1 MTPAENLTSRTA
13 RATQWRLASVLVSTL
28 ARLAIGILLARLLTP
43 ADFGTVALAYVVL
56 GFVSPLNDLGI
67 GAALVQRV
75 ELTDRH
81 LRVAFTSS
89 LGLGLAV
96 ALGMVAAAPAAA
108 RVLGD
113 TAVAPVL
120 RTLSLAFVMSSTAT
134 VAGAMLQ
141 RQLDFKRQSFV
152 DTGSHLLGYG
162 GVAITLA
169 LLGYGVWSLVWGAL
183 VQALVAAI
191 AQLVIVQHPVRP
203 LLAHRE
209 LRDLLH
215 FGFGSTVNALV
226 SYAALN
232 GDNFVVGRW
241 IGAAGLGLYSR
252 AYGLMNLPHTLF
264 ASVVTRVLFPA
275 FSRAQGDPAR
285 LRRAYL
291 LVTGLTA
298 MIAAPAMAT
307 LAVAAPYL
315 VPGLYGPHWSGVVIP
330 LQILCFAGYFRAV
343 YHLGGVVLRS
353 VGWVYRWLP
362 LHAVYAGLVLGLASA
377 GSRYGLAGVATGV
390 AVAILYMFVATGQLA
405 LSATGT
411 SWAVYVLAQR
421 GAIVTAGAA
430 CGVAF
435 FIRAVF
441 EALDAANLTI
451 AIAIV
456 AGASVPWTAGMLW
469 LLAKPEFEPVRAH
482 LPPILV
488 RLLGTAHRTWPPA
501 AIRRRAPMGGGDG

>member
-1 MTPAENLTSRTA
+1 MTPAESLTSRTA
-13 RATQWRLASVLVSTL
+13 RATQWRLASVFVSTL

-43 ADFGTVALAYVVL
+43 ADFGIVTLAYVVL
-56 GFVSPLNDLGI
+56 GFVGPLNDLGI

-75 ELTDRH
+75 ELTERH

-108 RVLGD
+108 RLLGD
-113 TAVAPVL
+113 TAVTPVL
-120 RTLSLAFVMSSTAT
+120 RTLSLAFVISSTAT
-134 VAGAMLQ
+134 VADAMLQ
-141 RQLDFKRQSFV
+141 RRLDFKRQSFV

-183 VQALVAAI
+183 VQALGAAT
-191 AQLVIVQHPVRP
+191 AQLAIVRHPMRP
-203 LLAHRE
+203 LLARRE

-226 SYAALN
+226 SYVALN

-298 MIAAPAMAT
+298 MIAAPAMGT
-307 LAVAAPYL
+307 LAVAAPHL
-315 VPGLYGPHWSGVVIP
+315 VLGLYGPQWSGVVIP
-330 LQILCFAGYFRAV
+330 AADSVRRRILPGRLPPGRRGPSQCRVDLPMAPASCRVRRSGARSGVGRIAV
-343 YHLGGVVLRS
+343 RP
-353 VGWVYRWLP
+353 R
-362 LHAVYAGLVLGLASA
+362 
-377 GSRYGLAGVATGV
+377 GSRHRSGGSDPVHVRRDRVA
-390 AVAILYMFVATGQLA
+390 
-405 LSATGT
+405 
-411 SWAVYVLAQR
+411 R
-421 GAIVTAGAA
+421 AA
-430 CGVAF
+430 RDRHDLG
-435 FIRAVF
+435 
-441 EALDAANLTI
+441 
-451 AIAIV
+451 
-456 AGASVPWTAGMLW
+456 
-469 LLAKPEFEPVRAH
+469 
-482 LPPILV
+482 
-488 RLLGTAHRTWPPA
+488 RLRRGTARRHRDC
-501 AIRRRAPMGGGDG
+501 RRDVRRCVPYPSRVRGP

>member
-1 MTPAENLTSRTA
+1 MTPAESLTSRTA
-13 RATQWRLASVLVSTL
+13 RATQWRLASVFVSTL
-28 ARLAIGILLARLLTP
+28 ARLAVGILLARLLTP
-43 ADFGTVALAYVVL
+43 ADFGIVTLAYVVL
-56 GFVSPLNDLGI
+56 GFVGPLSDLGI

-75 ELTDRH
+75 ELTERH

-89 LGLGLAV
+89 FGLGLTV

-108 RVLGD
+108 RLLGD
-113 TAVAPVL
+113 AAVTPIL
-120 RTLSLAFVMSSTAT
+120 RALSLAFVMSSTAT
-134 VAGAMLQ
+134 VADAMLQ
-141 RQLDFKRQSFV
+141 RRLDFKRQSFV

-162 GVAITLA
+162 GVAIALA

-183 VQALVAAI
+183 VQALGAAT
-191 AQLVIVQHPVRP
+191 AQLAIVRHPMRP
-203 LLAHRE
+203 LLARRE

-226 SYAALN
+226 SYVALN

-298 MIAAPAMAT
+298 MIAAPAMGT
-307 LAVAAPYL
+307 LAVAAPHL
-315 VPGLYGPHWSGVVIP
+315 VLGLYGPQWSGVVIP
-330 LQILCFAGYFRAV
+330 LQILCVAGYFRAV

-353 VGWVYRWLP
+353 VGWIYRWLP

-377 GSRYGLAGVATGV
+377 GSRYDLEGVATGV
-390 AVAILYMFVATGQLA
+390 AAAILYMFVATGWLA
-405 LSATGT
+405 LRATGT
-411 SWAVYVLAQR
+411 TWVAYVVAQR
-421 GAIVTAGAA
+421 GAIVTAGAT

-435 FIRAVF
+435 LIRAVF
-441 EALDAANLTI
+441 EALHAPSLTI
-451 AIAIV
+451 AVAIV
-456 AGASVPWTAGMLW
+456 TGASVPWAAGMRW

-482 LPPILV
+482 LPPVLV

-501 AIRRRAPMGGGDG
+501 AIRRRAPTGGADG